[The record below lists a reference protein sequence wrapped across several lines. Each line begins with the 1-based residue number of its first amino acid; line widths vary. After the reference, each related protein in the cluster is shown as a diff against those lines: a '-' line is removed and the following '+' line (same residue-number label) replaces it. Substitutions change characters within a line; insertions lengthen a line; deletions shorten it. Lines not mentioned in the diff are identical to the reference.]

1 MYHSNVK
8 CPSCCEGEHCMN
20 NLNERNLELP
30 NRRDSSVIQFIHSM
44 NLNLK
49 KKRIHN
55 NQQFQQLPSIQEN
68 SLISFAVG

>member
-49 KKRIHN
+49 KKTN
-55 NQQFQQLPSIQEN
+55 TQQPT
-68 SLISFAVG
+68 ISAITLNTGELFN